1 MQERVVESV
10 LARLRVRMAGLKC
23 LGLSSDE
30 DRLLVDAA
38 VQEAQQQGVL
48 VGPSNQQNCPE
59 QPETHQQ
66 CLLMFLLTYF
76 LHLYFF
82 FPQLIQSCTPPS
94 SGAQYP
100 PTVLSKAAPS
110 SPFVVSPPPGPLLP
124 LLTFRSSNEAV
135 TLGEEAPLAID
146 S

>member
-82 FPQLIQSCTPPS
+82 SQLIQSCTPPS